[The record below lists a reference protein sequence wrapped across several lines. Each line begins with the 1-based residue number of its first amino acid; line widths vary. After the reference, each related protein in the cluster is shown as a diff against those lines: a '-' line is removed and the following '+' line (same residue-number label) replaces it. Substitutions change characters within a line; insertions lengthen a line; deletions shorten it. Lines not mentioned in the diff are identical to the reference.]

1 MTIEPDTRKVQR
13 RIFCVV
19 TQGEEGGAQRFVSQL
34 AHHLNRDRF
43 KMHVVWGAG
52 SDSALANALPPHAT
66 HATVCHLVRNVSPW
80 DDLRAIYELRRQMAH
95 FRPDVVLCISSK
107 AGFVGA
113 LAATGLRTVLPGLK
127 IIYRIGGWTFN
138 DPWPTWKKRLYIR
151 LERISARWKD
161 IIVLNN
167 SSDFDQTHRLGIRP
181 RRNVIRIYNGLDAR
195 LPILE
200 RSSAR
205 AFLSRRIPQTS
216 HAISYQWLVG
226 TVANFYPT
234 KDLPTLV
241 RAAARTAGNVRFLVM
256 GEGPQRRELEDLIV
270 HYGLAG
276 RFFLLGRVNDAWR
289 YLAGLD
295 VFVLSSVK
303 EGFPWALLEAMAAMV
318 PAVATCVGAVPE
330 IIDDGVSGIICEPAN
345 SEQLAKAI
353 GRLLNNETLRHNVAI
368 EGQQRVL
375 NRFSLSEMISQYEK
389 LLS

>member
-1 MTIEPDTRKVQR
+1 
-13 RIFCVV
+13 
-19 TQGEEGGAQRFVSQL
+19 
-34 AHHLNRDRF
+34 
-43 KMHVVWGAG
+43 
-52 SDSALANALPPHAT
+52 
-66 HATVCHLVRNVSPW
+66 
-80 DDLRAIYELRRQMAH
+80 MAH
-95 FRPDVVLCISSK
+95 FQPDVVLCISSK

-113 LAATGLRTVLPGLK
+113 LAAAGLRRVLPGLR

-138 DPWPTWKKRLYIR
+138 DPWPAWKKRLYMW

-181 RRNVIRIYNGLDAR
+181 RRNVVRIFNGLDPH

-205 AFLSRRIPQTS
+205 AFLSSKIHQTS
-216 HAISYQWLVG
+216 DANSYEWIVG

-241 RAAARTAGNVRFLVM
+241 RAAALTAGNVRFLVM
-256 GEGPQRRELEDLIV
+256 GDGPQRRELENLIV
-270 HYGLAG
+270 HYRLEG
-276 RFFLLGRVNDAWR
+276 RFFLLGRVNDAWK

-303 EGFPWALLEAMAAMV
+303 EGFPWVLLEAMAAMV
-318 PAVATCVGAVPE
+318 PVVATCVGAVPE
-330 IIDDGVSGIICEPAN
+330 IIDDGVSGIICEPAS

-353 GRLLNNETLRHNVAI
+353 GRLLESETLRHNLAV
-368 EGQQRVL
+368 EGQQRIL
-375 NRFSLSEMISQYEK
+375 NRFSLSEMISEYEK
-389 LLS
+389 LVS